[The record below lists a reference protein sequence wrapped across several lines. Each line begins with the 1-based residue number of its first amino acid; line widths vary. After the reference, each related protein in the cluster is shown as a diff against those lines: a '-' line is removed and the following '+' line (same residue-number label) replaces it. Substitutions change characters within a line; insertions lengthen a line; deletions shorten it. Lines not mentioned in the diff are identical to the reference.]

1 MEESKRN
8 LGEMNRKVVEDNS
21 KQNEVL
27 HGLTSNYEALLKRQI
42 ELLTENKALSEQ
54 KENQDTIFN
63 ENVEKLTQEY
73 EAQIKQ
79 F

>member
-54 KENQDTIFN
+54 KENQDAIFN

>member
-1 MEESKRN
+1 
-8 LGEMNRKVVEDNS
+8 MNRKVVEDNS

-27 HGLTSNYEALLKRQI
+27 HGLTSSYEALLKRQI

-54 KENQDTIFN
+54 KENQDAIFN

>member
-1 MEESKRN
+1 M
-8 LGEMNRKVVEDNS
+8 
-21 KQNEVL
+21 L
-27 HGLTSNYEALLKRQI
+27 HGLTSSYEALLKRQI

-54 KENQDTIFN
+54 KENQDQIFN